1 MRISDWSSDVC
12 SSDLGRITV
21 FQDLPVR
28 VRCHAG
34 DGAELPGTD
43 VQCVERWKLE
53 RTQIWIGFYRRVSR
67 VTRKDSLTTAE
78 FRVDANIGVAI
89 ETAHRLFER
98 RRIESEDRRSTRLNS
113 RNKCAHRLPSSAR
126 KKK

>member
-12 SSDLGRITV
+12 SSDL
-21 FQDLPVR
+21 
-28 VRCHAG
+28 
-34 DGAELPGTD
+34 GTD

-98 RRIESEDRRSTRLNS
+98 RRIESDLRRQFGNRRSFDDIDSPDQNGRRSVKERCVTCGE
-113 RNKCAHRLPSSAR
+113 KEGVAV
-126 KKK
+126 

>member
-98 RRIESEDRRSTRLNS
+98 RRNASDFSRQRSEERRVGKEGDST
-113 RNKCAHRLPSSAR
+113 
-126 KKK
+126 

>member
-67 VTRKDSLTTAE
+67 VTRKDSHTTAE
-78 FRVDANIGVAI
+78 FWVDDNIGVAI
-89 ETAHRLFER
+89 DTDHRHIGR
-98 RRIESEDRRSTRLNS
+98 RRMQIELRRQFG
-113 RNKCAHRLPSSAR
+113 H
-126 KKK
+126 

>member
-12 SSDLGRITV
+12 SSDL
-21 FQDLPVR
+21 
-28 VRCHAG
+28 

-98 RRIESEDRRSTRLNS
+98 RRIESDFRRQFGNRRCFDDIASPDPRLDRKSTRLNS
-113 RNKCAHRLPSSAR
+113 SN
-126 KKK
+126 